1 MLARFSMMQKL
12 LVTLVPMTL
21 VILAGIILFMQLILR
36 DAMTEGAIE
45 SARQMASA
53 EGRVIQGTLNGEL
66 RALQALLAV
75 VETRAEIPVE
85 ARRDRLNRILS
96 TYLQDH
102 PELLGAWTLWE
113 PNTFDGLDAQYA
125 GASGH
130 DATGRFIP
138 YWYRDGEKIKMEALK
153 GYETPGDGDYYL
165 LARNSGKPVIM
176 DPFSYEVDGKPVLM
190 TSIVVPIIE
199 GGRVVGVLGVDMSI
213 SVIQKIIASITPFG
227 GAAALFTHDGMVIAH
242 GDEVRL
248 GKNVAEVEKKSLGE
262 DLPRLTEAL
271 ARGTSFTTI
280 RYSDLFQGQ
289 GLVITTPLTL
299 AGKEG
304 QWSIGMA
311 LPLDAVLAES
321 NALILQLTLI
331 GVVGLAL
338 LIGVILLL
346 GRSVSVPLRRVGTA
360 LGDIASGEGD
370 LTRRLPVDGKDEIA
384 LISANFNAFVSKIQA
399 LIAQVTGAT
408 SQLAAAAEQ
417 LNMTS
422 EGTKDQIQSQQA
434 ETDQVATAMNEMTAT
449 VQEVAAHAN
458 SAAQAAREADLEARQ
473 GSGVVRET
481 IDAIEALAREVEQA
495 AGVIHRLEADSD
507 EIGKV
512 LDVIREIAEQ
522 TNLLAL
528 NAAIEAARAGE
539 QGRGFAVVADE
550 VRSLAS
556 RTQDSTKEIQSM
568 IERLQSGAN
577 SAVTA
582 MERGQA
588 RSTETVEKAG
598 QAERSLAAIG
608 ESITRIN
615 DMNTQIASA
624 SEEQSAVA
632 GEIDRN
638 LTNIVHSVDGTSNAS
653 GQIASSSDGLA
664 RLAAELQ
671 DLVGQFK
678 V

>member
-12 LVTLVPMTL
+12 LVTLVPTTL
-21 VILAGIILFMQLILR
+21 MLLLGMIVFMQLVLKE
-36 DAMTEGAIE
+36 AVTE
-45 SARQMASA
+45 SAIASAHQMASA
-53 EGRVIQGTLNGEL
+53 EGRVIQQQLNGEL
-66 RALQALLAV
+66 RGLQALLAV
-75 VETRAEIPVE
+75 VESRDQIPAER
-85 ARRDRLNRILS
+85 RRDRFNHILS
-96 TYLQDH
+96 TYLQGH
-102 PELLGAWTLWE
+102 PELFGVWTLWE
-113 PNTFDGLDAQYA
+113 PDAFDGLDAQYA
-125 GASGH
+125 GTPGH
-130 DATGRFIP
+130 DASGRFIP
-138 YWYRDGEKIKMEALK
+138 YWYRDGEQVAMEALK

-165 LARNSGKPVIM
+165 LARNSGKLMILN
-176 DPFSYEVDGKPVLM
+176 PFSYEVGGKPVLM
-190 TSIVVPIIE
+190 TSIVVPLSE
-199 GGRVVGVLGVDMSI
+199 QGRVVGVLGVDMAI
-213 SVIQKIIASITPFG
+213 SAIQKIIASITPFG

-242 GDEVRL
+242 ADEARL
-248 GKNVAEVEKKSLGE
+248 GKNVAEVEKESLGE
-262 DLPRLTEAL
+262 DTPRLAEAL
-271 ARGTSFTTI
+271 ARGTPFTTI

-289 GLVITTPLTL
+289 GLVITAPLTL
-299 AGKEG
+299 AGNEG

-311 LPLDAVLAES
+311 LPLDAVLADS
-321 NALILQLTLI
+321 NALIFQLTLI
-331 GVVGLAL
+331 GVAGLVL

-384 LISANFNAFVSKIQA
+384 LISANFNAFAGKIQT
-399 LIAQVTGAT
+399 LIAQVTGAI

-422 EGTKDQIQSQQA
+422 EGTKDQIQRQQA

-458 SAAQAAREADLEARQ
+458 SAAQAARESDLEARQ

-481 IDAIEALAREVEQA
+481 IEAIEALAREVEQA

-512 LDVIREIAEQ
+512 LDVIRGIAEQ

-568 IERLQSGAN
+568 IERLQGGAN

-582 MERGQA
+582 MQQGQV
-588 RSTETVEKAG
+588 RSNETVEKAG
-598 QAERSLAAIG
+598 RAEQSLASIG
-608 ESITRIN
+608 EAITRIN

-624 SEEQSAVA
+624 AEEQSAVA
-632 GEIDRN
+632 EEIDRN
-638 LTNIVHSVDGTSNAS
+638 LTNIVQVVDSTAQSSV
-653 GQIASSSDGLA
+653 QIASSSEGLSK
-664 RLAAELQ
+664 LAAELQ
-671 DLVGQFK
+671 TLVGQFK

>member
-21 VILAGIILFMQLILR
+21 VMLAGIILFMQLILR

-45 SARQMASA
+45 SARQMASS
-53 EGRVIQGTLNGEL
+53 EGRVIQGKLNGEL

-85 ARRDRLNRILS
+85 ARRDRFNRILS

-125 GASGH
+125 GAPGY

-138 YWYRDGEKIKMEALK
+138 YWYRDGGKIKMEALK

-213 SVIQKIIASITPFG
+213 SAIQKIIVSIRPFG

-242 GDEVRL
+242 IDEVRL
-248 GKNVAEVEKKSLGE
+248 GKNVTEVEKESLGE

-271 ARGTSFTTI
+271 ARGTPFTTI

-331 GVVGLAL
+331 GVVGLVL

-384 LISANFNAFVSKIQA
+384 VISANFNAFVSKIQA

-588 RSTETVEKAG
+588 RSNETVEKAG

>member
-1 MLARFSMMQKL
+1 M
-12 LVTLVPMTL
+12 
-21 VILAGIILFMQLILR
+21 LAGIILFMQLVLR
-36 DAMTEGAIE
+36 DAVTEGAIE
-45 SARQMASA
+45 SVRQMANS
-53 EGRVIQGTLNGEL
+53 EGRVIQGQLNGEL

-85 ARRDRLNRILS
+85 ERRDRFNRILS

-102 PELLGAWTLWE
+102 TELLGAWTLWE

-125 GASGH
+125 GAPGH

-138 YWYRDGEKIKMEALK
+138 YWYRDGEKTEMEALK

-176 DPFSYEVDGKPVLM
+176 DPFSYEVGGKPVLM

-199 GGRVVGVLGVDMSI
+199 GGRVVGALGVDMAI
-213 SVIQKIIASITPFG
+213 SVIQKIIVSMRPFG

-242 GDEVRL
+242 VDDGRL
-248 GKNVAEVEKKSLGE
+248 GKNVAEVEKESLGE

-271 ARGTSFTTI
+271 AQGTPFTTV

-289 GLVITTPLTL
+289 GLVITAPLTL
-299 AGKEG
+299 AGNEG

-311 LPLDAVLAES
+311 LPLDAVLADS
-321 NALILQLTLI
+321 NALIFKLTLI
-331 GVVGLAL
+331 GVVGLIL
-338 LIGVILLL
+338 LTGVILLV
-346 GRSVSVPLRRVGTA
+346 GRSVSVPLRHVGTA

-370 LTRRLPVDGKDEIA
+370 LTQRLPVDGKDEIA
-384 LISANFNAFVSKIQA
+384 LISANFNAFVSKIQT

-417 LNMTS
+417 LNLTS
-422 EGTKDQIQSQQA
+422 EGTKDQIQRQQA

-473 GSGVVRET
+473 GSGVVRES
-481 IDAIEALAREVEQA
+481 IDAIEALAHEVEQA

-512 LDVIREIAEQ
+512 LDVIRGIAEQ

-556 RTQDSTKEIQSM
+556 RTQDSTKEIRAM
-568 IERLQSGAN
+568 IERLQGGAN

-588 RSTETVEKAG
+588 RSKETVEKAG

-608 ESITRIN
+608 DSITRIN

-638 LTNIVHSVDGTSNAS
+638 LANIVHSVDGVSNAS